1 MSDIRGILCSG
12 GQMLLQYF
20 HSVNRRMN
28 GCVCV
33 LPSNRTVNWPSVP
46 AATLFPQA
54 PKSLPTRATKP
65 SGALVPG
72 HRFVTQPHLRLVPP
86 PAPPPSP
93 PRRPNHFF
101 SAPQCSATCGKG
113 TRMRYVS
120 CRDNQGGVAEESAC
134 AHLPKPPAREVCSVV
149 ACGQWKVL
157 EWTAVRKVRL
167 LSLSKPPLMTWN
179 FIRVVQ
185 VYPSGASSRI
195 GGKMQERPF
204 CSLSNGSA
212 THYAERQRR

>member
-1 MSDIRGILCSG
+1 
-12 GQMLLQYF
+12 MLLQYF

-72 HRFVTQPHLRLVPP
+72 HRFVTQPHLRVVPP
-86 PAPPPSP
+86 FVAP
-93 PRRPNHFF
+93 PRRLNHFF
-101 SAPQCSATCGKG
+101 FSATQCSASCGKG

-157 EWTAVRKVRL
+157 EWTAVRKPPGAPSSSALSVKAALDCLEFYPSRP
-167 LSLSKPPLMTWN
+167 SLSKWCELSD
-179 FIRVVQ
+179 R
-185 VYPSGASSRI
+185 R
-195 GGKMQERPF
+195 KMPKRPF
-204 CSLSNGSA
+204 CSFSNGSA
-212 THYAERQRR
+212 THYVERQRR